1 MKRFYSL
8 PVLLALLYLAIVHQA
23 SAECGV
29 YDRMV
34 TKHDNF
40 CNKNND
46 DYPVHIG
53 EESVHNTGWQWS
65 LTVDESA
72 KAKCK
77 DSLPSTSDLPT
88 SAKLDFKAIV
98 KSASKSSCRCYGR
111 YELIRSNSSDAT
123 DTTTYTVLYLQP
135 DRVDDPYYSFTKEVI
150 QKLLKHQYY
159 YLYMSH
165 FFKSA
170 DQYFPNV
177 AGFFRGYVDRALEM
191 AENGIKYTI
200 AKKETLALMHG
211 LTEEERSHHNY
222 PMYDIFHHDK
232 DTMFPLHLKM
242 DTEHFF
248 LGRADDQITDTG
260 MIEKAFKQAVHW
272 EKTMM
277 SELVRVSMLA
287 DSICDTELAEY
298 ISAEMMP
305 GQRTTLKLL
314 ESHRMTLE
322 RMKSSG
328 RVAEFL
334 FDSQL

>member
-1 MKRFYSL
+1 M
-8 PVLLALLYLAIVHQA
+8 
-23 SAECGV
+23 G
-29 YDRMV
+29 
-34 TKHDNF
+34 
-40 CNKNND
+40 
-46 DYPVHIG
+46 VHIG
-53 EESVHNTGWQWS
+53 EESEHNTGWQWS
-65 LTVDESA
+65 ITVESSKGKCRENPPSLTQTSPTVDFRE
-72 KAKCK
+72 
-77 DSLPSTSDLPT
+77 
-88 SAKLDFKAIV
+88 IV
-98 KSASKSSCRCYGR
+98 KSASSRSCACHGR
-111 YELIRSNSSDAT
+111 YELTRSNPIDGT
-123 DTTTYTVLYLQP
+123 NTTYTVLYLNK
-135 DRVDDPYYSFTKEVI
+135 DRDVDDPYYSFTTRVI

-159 YLYMSH
+159 YLSMSH

-191 AENGIKYTI
+191 AENGIKYTL

-272 EKTMM
+272 EKTIM

-314 ESHRMTLE
+314 ESHRMTLK
-322 RMKSSG
+322 RMESSG

-334 FDSQL
+334 FNSQL

>member
-1 MKRFYSL
+1 MKCVCLSVFIT
-8 PVLLALLYLAIVHQA
+8 LLATIPFIA
-23 SAECGV
+23 AECGV

-34 TKHDNF
+34 VKHDFF
-40 CNKNND
+40 CKKSD
-46 DYPVHIG
+46 PHPIHIG
-53 EESVHNTGWQWS
+53 EGSEHDNGWRWS
-65 LTVDESA
+65 LNVESS
-72 KAKCK
+72 KGLC
-77 DSLPSTSDLPT
+77 SDLSPT
-88 SAKLDFKAIV
+88 LDKTSSQVNFREIV
-98 KSASKSSCRCYGR
+98 KSASSRSCACHGR
-111 YELIRSNSSDAT
+111 YELTRSNPIDGT
-123 DTTTYTVLYLQP
+123 NTTYTVLYLNK
-135 DRVDDPYYSFTKEVI
+135 DRDVDDPYYSFTTRVI

-159 YLYMSH
+159 YLSMSH

-191 AENGIKYTI
+191 AENGIKYTL
-200 AKKETLALMHG
+200 AKKETLALVHG
-211 LTEEERSHHNY
+211 LTEEERSH
-222 PMYDIFHHDK
+222 PSFPTYDIFHHDK
-232 DTMFPLHLKM
+232 GTMFPLHLLKQH

-248 LGRADDQITDTG
+248 LGRSGDQITDTG
-260 MIEKAFKQAVHW
+260 MIEQAFKQAVHW